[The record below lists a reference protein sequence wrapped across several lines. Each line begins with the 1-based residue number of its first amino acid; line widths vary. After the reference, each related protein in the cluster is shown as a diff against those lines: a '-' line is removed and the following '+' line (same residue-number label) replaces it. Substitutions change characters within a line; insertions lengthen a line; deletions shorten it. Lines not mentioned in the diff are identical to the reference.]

1 MKKISALVIAVVISA
16 MATVSASAAGI
27 NDAEQAVLDELGT
40 SVTMQGTE
48 MVYSDDYV
56 NQVKNYFNTVE
67 VTDSESKEM
76 ISAIQEG
83 KDYMKNS
90 GAKNVMDM
98 TYAQKEA
105 VLGYGKKAV
114 GTIGMTMSFDKTT
127 KELTIK
133 SPNGDV
139 VFCGSPNLV
148 AKGGSSSTD
157 NNSSNSNSNTNNN
170 TTVGDNNVIKT
181 TGANVNTAAMAG
193 VAGVSVAVAAMGAT
207 YSLKNKKEA

>member
-1 MKKISALVIAVVISA
+1 MKKISALVIAMVISA

-27 NDAEQAVLDELGT
+27 NDAEQAVIDELKT

-56 NQVKNYFNTVE
+56 NQVKNYFNTIE
-67 VTDSESKEM
+67 VTDSESKDM

-83 KDYMKNS
+83 KNYMENS

-114 GTIGMTMSFDKTT
+114 GVIGMTMSFDKTT

-133 SPNGDV
+133 APNGDV

-157 NNSSNSNSNTNNN
+157 NNNSSNSNSNSN